1 MQSQQVFANLAK
13 STPELFVQSQF
24 DLSALPSP
32 EHEDICWCSVII
44 QYIFYKSIWSILTIV
59 QVLFLQQSPT
69 PCKLKAH
76 IIILYLA
83 QKVEYQM
90 KNIITRVSW
99 VKDVNDLILPST
111 CSITFASLVNFIR
124 SSSGIT
130 LQPELGLFAF
140 WYLSSKNYF
149 TSFTLQPELC
159 LFDSSQ
165 SGAVEG
171 IIWGPFL
178 ESLTHLG
185 APRRGYF
192 RPSEVRFRG
201 ILG

>member
-1 MQSQQVFANLAK
+1 M
-13 STPELFVQSQF
+13 
-24 DLSALPSP
+24 
-32 EHEDICWCSVII
+32 
-44 QYIFYKSIWSILTIV
+44 TIV

-76 IIILYLA
+76 IIILYFA

-99 VKDVNDLILPST
+99 VKDVNDLILPRT

-140 WYLSSKNYF
+140 SYLFADRN
-149 TSFTLQPELC
+149 P
-159 LFDSSQ
+159 
-165 SGAVEG
+165 
-171 IIWGPFL
+171 P
-178 ESLTHLG
+178 SLTVSLTVKYTFFYDSPYSYICEVCCVRVHLPG
-185 APRRGYF
+185 QLYSSLEGR
-192 RPSEVRFRG
+192 
-201 ILG
+201 

>member
-1 MQSQQVFANLAK
+1 M
-13 STPELFVQSQF
+13 
-24 DLSALPSP
+24 
-32 EHEDICWCSVII
+32 
-44 QYIFYKSIWSILTIV
+44 TIV

-99 VKDVNDLILPST
+99 VKDVTDLILPRT

-130 LQPELGLFAF
+130 LQPELGLYNEF
-140 WYLSSKNYF
+140 WKTNV
-149 TSFTLQPELC
+149 ELT
-159 LFDSSQ
+159 FVSVYNFHSP
-165 SGAVEG
+165 A
-171 IIWGPFL
+171 
-178 ESLTHLG
+178 
-185 APRRGYF
+185 
-192 RPSEVRFRG
+192 
-201 ILG
+201 

>member
-1 MQSQQVFANLAK
+1 M
-13 STPELFVQSQF
+13 
-24 DLSALPSP
+24 
-32 EHEDICWCSVII
+32 
-44 QYIFYKSIWSILTIV
+44 TIV

-69 PCKLKAH
+69 PCELKAD

-99 VKDVNDLILPST
+99 VKDVNDLILPRT

-140 WYLSSKNYF
+140 SYLSADRN
-149 TSFTLQPELC
+149 P
-159 LFDSSQ
+159 
-165 SGAVEG
+165 
-171 IIWGPFL
+171 P
-178 ESLTHLG
+178 SLTVSLTVKYTFFLRL
-185 APRRGYF
+185 P
-192 RPSEVRFRG
+192 
-201 ILG
+201 L